1 MALRMSQMLRNG
13 KEMRT
18 RTASTGLA
26 SRTAGSAASAKAAQ
40 AEAEDRAD
48 RAAIAPLIEQGE
60 AVPELATIQDDP
72 QQALDSVSAQLHGSL
87 VQAALS
93 VFAAAAQQRAPDGP
107 STVAAVRGVLEDL
120 KSGDELLAVTVRSR
134 ELDDSWAKRS
144 ANATVLALKLGLE
157 LEYDDRKALAL
168 GLCGLMH
175 DIGMLS
181 IPEEVLGERRF
192 NPEQLAL
199 LHQHPEESQRTVQ
212 SFGKAFHWIGKVVVQ
227 THERQDGSGYPRG
240 LKGDEI
246 HEFARIIGLVD
257 TYEAMAHPRADREAR
272 VVYNALKEIID
283 LRNSLFDPPLIK
295 ALIYIV
301 SIFPLGSLVKL
312 NNGEIGRVVG
322 TSRLHPTRPTV
333 DVLLDPRGRKV
344 SELRQMNLGDEPMLY
359 IVDPAIEEGVLEQAS
374 N

>member
-18 RTASTGLA
+18 RAASAGLA

-40 AEAEDRAD
+40 AEADERAD

-60 AVPELATIQDDP
+60 AVPELTTIQDDP
-72 QQALDSVSAQLHGSL
+72 QQAPHSVSAELHGSL

-107 STVAAVRGVLEDL
+107 STVAAVRGVLENL
-120 KSGDELLAVTVRSR
+120 KSGDELFAVTVRSR
-134 ELDDSWAKRS
+134 DADDSWAKRS

-181 IPEEVLGERRF
+181 IPEEVLSERRF
-192 NPEQLAL
+192 NPDQLAL
-199 LHQHPEESQRTVQ
+199 LHRHPEESQRMVQ

-227 THERQDGSGYPRG
+227 AHERQDGSGYPHG
-240 LKGDEI
+240 IKGEEI
-246 HEFARIIGLVD
+246 HEFARIIGIVD

-283 LRNSLFDPPLIK
+283 LRNSLFDP

-312 NNGEIGRVVG
+312 NNGEVGRVVG
-322 TSRLHPTRPTV
+322 TSRLHPTRPIV
-333 DVLLDPRGRKV
+333 DVLLDPRSRKMR
-344 SELRQMNLGDEPMLY
+344 EHRQMNLGDEPMLY

-374 N
+374 

>member
-1 MALRMSQMLRNG
+1 
-13 KEMRT
+13 
-18 RTASTGLA
+18 
-26 SRTAGSAASAKAAQ
+26 
-40 AEAEDRAD
+40 
-48 RAAIAPLIEQGE
+48 
-60 AVPELATIQDDP
+60 
-72 QQALDSVSAQLHGSL
+72 
-87 VQAALS
+87 
-93 VFAAAAQQRAPDGP
+93 
-107 STVAAVRGVLEDL
+107 
-120 KSGDELLAVTVRSR
+120 
-134 ELDDSWAKRS
+134 
-144 ANATVLALKLGLE
+144 
-157 LEYDDRKALAL
+157 
-168 GLCGLMH
+168 MH

-181 IPEEVLGERRF
+181 IPEEVLNERRF

-199 LHQHPEESQRTVQ
+199 LQRQPEESQRMVQ

-240 LKGDEI
+240 LKGEEI

-283 LRNSLFDPPLIK
+283 LRDSPFDPTLIK

-301 SIFPLGSLVKL
+301 SIFPVGSLVKL

-333 DVLLDPRGRKV
+333 DILLDPGGRKL
-344 SELRQMNLGDEPMLY
+344 SDLRQMNLGDEPMLY

-374 N
+374 TS

>member
-13 KEMRT
+13 KELRT
-18 RTASTGLA
+18 RTASAGLA
-26 SRTAGSAASAKAAQ
+26 SRTTGSAASAKAAQ
-40 AEAEDRAD
+40 AAAEERAD

-60 AVPELATIQDDP
+60 VDELTTIQDDP
-72 QQALDSVSAQLHGSL
+72 QQAPDSVSAQLHGSL

-93 VFAAAAQQRAPDGP
+93 VLAASAQQHAPDGP

-120 KSGDELLAVTVRSR
+120 KNGDELLAVTVRSR
-134 ELDDSWAKRS
+134 HADDSWAKRS
-144 ANATVLALKLGLE
+144 ANATILALKLGLE

-181 IPEEVLGERRF
+181 IPEEVLSERRF

-199 LHQHPEESQRTVQ
+199 LHRHPEESQRMVQ
-212 SFGKAFHWIGKVVVQ
+212 SFGKAFSWIGKVVVQ
-227 THERQDGSGYPRG
+227 VHERQDGSGYPRG
-240 LKGDEI
+240 LKGEEI
-246 HEFARIIGLVD
+246 HEFARIIGIVD

-283 LRNSLFDPPLIK
+283 LRNSLFDPALIK

-312 NNGEIGRVVG
+312 NNGEVGRVVG

-333 DVLLDPRGRKV
+333 DVLLDPRGRKMR
-344 SELRQMNLGDEPMLY
+344 EHRQMNLGDEPMLY
-359 IVDPAIEEGVLEQAS
+359 IVDPAIEEGVLEQAG

>member
-13 KEMRT
+13 KQMHSRA
-18 RTASTGLA
+18 ASTGLA
-26 SRTAGSAASAKAAQ
+26 SRTAGSAASARVAR
-40 AEAEDRAD
+40 AEAEERAD
-48 RAAIAPLIEQGE
+48 RAAIAPLIEQGA
-60 AVPELATIQDDP
+60 AVPEINTIQDDP
-72 QQALDSVSAQLHGSL
+72 QQAPDSQSALLHGSL

-93 VFAAAAQQRAPDGP
+93 VFAAAASQNAPDGP

-120 KSGDELLAVTVRSR
+120 KSGDEMLAVTVRSR
-134 ELDDSWAKRS
+134 EVDDSWAKRS
-144 ANATVLALKLGLE
+144 ANATVLALKLGLG

-181 IPEEVLGERRF
+181 IPEEVLSERRF
-192 NPEQLAL
+192 NPDQLAL
-199 LHQHPEESQRTVQ
+199 LHRHPEESQRLVQ

-227 THERQDGSGYPRG
+227 IHERQDGSGYPHR
-240 LKGDEI
+240 LKGEEI

-257 TYEAMAHPRADREAR
+257 TYEAMAHPRADRAAR

-283 LRNSLFDPPLIK
+283 LRNSLFDPALIK
-295 ALIYIV
+295 ALIHIV

-312 NNGEIGRVVG
+312 NNGEVGRVVG

-333 DVLLDPRGRKV
+333 DILLDPRGRKLV
-344 SELRQMNLGDEPMLY
+344 EARQMNLADEPMLY
-359 IVDPAIEEGVLEQAS
+359 IVDPAIEEGVLQQAGS
-374 N
+374 